1 MKTTL
6 LAHMLKICKKHK
18 NLILNPIS
26 WRTFWQNALDIA
38 CRNKKDQS
46 LASENPIIA
55 YMTKLVEFLH
65 GSRRYLIRTREECDI
80 LIDEAMEKLKDLRQ
94 VLLSFDGLLMMLNC
108 LPTDYSG
115 YDSVLPKWVAL
126 WCSISH
132 NVQWD
137 MCWLTLLL
145 RARKYT
151 VTYDWKPLLPL
162 LISKSRELLGLPGA
176 TGGRENGAVK
186 DALVFPNFYFK
197 LITDQVDAHDV
208 SLNKLAKLIYFTTIC
223 DEITDATVF
232 ILTDPLNITTPKL
245 NGINSNEVE
254 KIPGYNCPGKVL
266 PIIADIVLFFQSIRP
281 FYYAGNVG
289 GWIHPVAYFI
299 TSFACKCFA
308 VNRSYDT
315 IFISS
320 FYLPSISSSL
330 NSSHTAVSYVLTKCL
345 YLISRD

>member
-6 LAHMLKICKKHK
+6 LAHMLKICKKYK
-18 NLILNPIS
+18 NLTLNPIS

-65 GSRRYLIRTREECDI
+65 GSRKYLIQTREECDT
-80 LIDEAMEKLKDLRQ
+80 LIEESMVKLKDLRQ
-94 VLLSFDGLLMMLNC
+94 VLLSFDGLLMMVNC

-132 NVQWD
+132 NAQWD

-162 LISKSRELLGLPGA
+162 LTSKSRELLGLPGA
-176 TGGRENGAVK
+176 TGGTENGAVK
-186 DALVFPNFYFK
+186 DALTFPNFYFK
-197 LITDQVDAHDV
+197 LITDEVEATRV
-208 SLNKLAKLIYFTTIC
+208 ALNKLAKLIYFTTIC
-223 DEITDATVF
+223 DEITDATV
-232 ILTDPLNITTPKL
+232 LAVTDPLNITTPKL
-245 NGINSNEVE
+245 SGVNSNDVE
-254 KIPGYNCPGKVL
+254 KIPGYNCSGKVL
-266 PIIADIVLFFQSIRP
+266 PIVADILLFFQSIRP
-281 FYYAGNVG
+281 FYYAGNIG
-289 GWIHPVAYFI
+289 GWTQPLAYFI
-299 TSFACKCFA
+299 TSFACKCIS
-308 VNRSYDT
+308 VYHEYDT
-315 IFISS
+315 LLNSS
-320 FYLPSISSSL
+320 FYLPPI
-330 NSSHTAVSYVLTKCL
+330 
-345 YLISRD
+345 YLI